1 MKSIWIAFLSVMYML
16 GSILCINQSPDTT
29 SNEEVSIQPT
39 GYPDGELQ
47 WTYIFWEGNL
57 YSNDAI
63 FVKTL
68 PEDAYQIG
76 EIAKVPKNIIRAA
89 YSRIRFRNPPRNL
102 SGNNALH
109 EQTMAR

>member
-47 WTYIFWEGNL
+47 GTYILGRKF
-57 YSNDAI
+57 I
-63 FVKTL
+63 F
-68 PEDAYQIG
+68 
-76 EIAKVPKNIIRAA
+76 
-89 YSRIRFRNPPRNL
+89 
-102 SGNNALH
+102 
-109 EQTMAR
+109 